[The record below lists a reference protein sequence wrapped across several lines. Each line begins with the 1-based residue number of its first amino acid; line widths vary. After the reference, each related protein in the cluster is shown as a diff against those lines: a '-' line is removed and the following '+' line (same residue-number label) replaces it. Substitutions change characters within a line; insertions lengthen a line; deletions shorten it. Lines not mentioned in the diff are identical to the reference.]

1 MRIVVHVLL
10 YLECLV
16 GGLHHHTYIYV
27 ESLGGLS
34 GFSSTA
40 VDGELRVVGILHP
53 ASLVFFE
60 GVYIDT
66 LFYESFVQLVQ
77 QIELT
82 GKGPPWG
89 RVSPRLLIMNR
100 RNTCRTG
107 YEKHHPHRMWERYV
121 YDTPSSR
128 GYIIAED
135 YGSLCR

>member
-16 GGLHHHTYIYV
+16 GSLHHHTYIYV

-34 GFSSTA
+34 GFFVILT

-53 ASLVFFE
+53 ASLVFFV

-66 LFYESFVQLVQ
+66 LFYESFVQFVQ

-82 GKGPPWG
+82 GE
-89 RVSPRLLIMNR
+89 VHH
-100 RNTCRTG
+100 RTG
-107 YEKHHPHRMWERYV
+107 LAALVNHE
-121 YDTPSSR
+121 
-128 GYIIAED
+128 
-135 YGSLCR
+135 